1 MSVLLCP
8 ARLSSSAN
16 GPRGPS
22 ALGPVGQAIFAMCSA
37 PGASGEAASSQDVLP
52 CTGAGVSARIGS
64 IECGPARDVT
74 ANNGCRKGYGRR
86 AFPRSRLCVRQRARW
101 IYRTWPRSQRQP
113 RTRIAGR
120 ISPRWCASTETGY
133 PRRPRG
139 FWKCA
144 RQVELISIRLLASAG
159 QVCSIRVCGAGLR
172 TSTTGLRSPVPRH
185 FAQ

>member
-1 MSVLLCP
+1 MRHGFGAGGTIS
-8 ARLSSSAN
+8 
-16 GPRGPS
+16 
-22 ALGPVGQAIFAMCSA
+22 FAMCSA

-52 CTGAGVSARIGS
+52 FPCAGAGVSARIGS
-64 IECGPARDVT
+64 IELGPARDVT
-74 ANNGCRKGYGRR
+74 AHNGCRKGYGRR

-101 IYRTWPRSQRQP
+101 NYRTWPRSQRQP

-144 RQVELISIRLLASAG
+144 RQVELISIRTLASVG
-159 QVCSIRVCGAGLR
+159 PVSSIRVSGAAPS
-172 TSTTGLRSPVPRH
+172 TSTSGLRSPVQPH
-185 FAQ
+185 FGQMRSARGTTLSYAAIGL